1 MGVGLGIFHPEVV
14 ALRLAIGKVRAAN
27 ALYPLQH
34 AVTRQY
40 APAQIN
46 PVLPATATN
55 HVINGGKAQ
64 AAGIDVTMVH
74 GGVIIRAIHRF
85 NV

>member
-1 MGVGLGIFHPEVV
+1 M
-14 ALRLAIGKVRAAN
+14 RAAN
-27 ALYPLQH
+27 ALYPLQYI
-34 AVTRQY
+34 ATRQY

-55 HVINGGKAQ
+55 HVINGGKTQ
-64 AAGIDVTMVH
+64 AAGIDVTMVR
-74 GGVIIRAIHRF
+74 GELIIRAVHCF

>member
-1 MGVGLGIFHPEVV
+1 MGIVDPEVEALGI
-14 ALRLAIGKVRAAN
+14 AIGKVRAAN

-34 AVTRQY
+34 IATRQY

-46 PVLPATATN
+46 PVLVEAATN
-55 HVINGGKAQ
+55 HFINGGKTK
-64 AAGIDVTMVH
+64 AAGIDVTMVRGELIFRTLH
-74 GGVIIRAIHRF
+74 CF